1 MTVATASLATTTA
14 TTSTAAAAP
23 AATGQSA
30 LSWFEIPVQDLDRA
44 ERFYGALLQAP
55 LRRQVM
61 GPCTLAVL
69 PYARPGT
76 GGALFLGPSLRPADG
91 GSLVYLSVGPDL
103 DSATARAL
111 AAGAQLLQARVDL
124 PEGMGSFV
132 HVRDSEGNR
141 VGLHALR

>member
-1 MTVATASLATTTA
+1 MTAVTPALSDATPTPT
-14 TTSTAAAAP
+14 AP
-23 AATGQSA
+23 AGSSA
-30 LSWFEIPVQDLDRA
+30 LSWFEIPVADLDRA
-44 ERFYGALLQAP
+44 ERFYTAVLQAP

-76 GGALFLGPSLRPADG
+76 GGALFLGPELQPSAR

-111 AAGAQLLQARVDL
+111 AAGAQLLQPRVDL

-132 HVRDSEGNR
+132 HLSDSEGNR
-141 VGLHALR
+141 IGLHALR